1 MTIAGASSAVMMSD
15 LDPDD
20 AIAKLVATRRLLGD
34 ICGEPIKLLPPP
46 GLGERY
52 ARAPSL
58 AQRRFDRI
66 AGETA
71 RAAAAGVSALMARD
85 QAQRPPA
92 AALLARSLDRDL
104 SALLRLV
111 R

>member
-1 MTIAGASSAVMMSD
+1 MAN

-20 AIAKLVATRRLLGD
+20 AIAKLLATRRLLGD
-34 ICGEPIKLLPPP
+34 ICGQPAAMLPPP
-46 GLGERY
+46 GIGERY

-71 RAAAAGVSALMARD
+71 RAAAAGVSALMARE
-85 QAQRPPA
+85 QAQRANA

-104 SALLRLV
+104 GALLRLV

>member
-1 MTIAGASSAVMMSD
+1 MAN

-20 AIAKLVATRRLLGD
+20 AIAKLLATRRLLGE
-34 ICGEPIKLLPPP
+34 ISGQPATLLPPS
-46 GLGERY
+46 GIGERY

-71 RAAAAGVSALMARD
+71 RAAAAGVSALMARE
-85 QAQRPPA
+85 QAQRSAA
-92 AALLARSLDRDL
+92 AALLATSLDRDL
-104 SALLRLV
+104 GALLRLV

>member
-1 MTIAGASSAVMMSD
+1 MSEI
-15 LDPDD
+15 DPDT
-20 AIAKLVATRRLLGD
+20 AVAKLVATRRLLGD
-34 ICGEPIKLLPPP
+34 ICGQPVTILPPP
-46 GLGERY
+46 GISERY

-104 SALLRLV
+104 NALLRLV

>member
-1 MTIAGASSAVMMSD
+1 MSD
-15 LDPDD
+15 IDPDD
-20 AIAKLVATRRLLGD
+20 AVARLVATRRLLGD
-34 ICGEPIKLLPPP
+34 ICGQPLTILPPP
-46 GLGERY
+46 GIGERY

-71 RAAAAGVSALMARD
+71 RAAAAGVSALMARE
-85 QAQRPPA
+85 QTQRPSA
-92 AALLARSLDRDL
+92 AALLARTLDRDL
-104 SALLRLV
+104 GALLRLV

>member
-1 MTIAGASSAVMMSD
+1 MTE

-20 AIAKLVATRRLLGD
+20 AVAKLLATRRLLGD
-34 ICGEPIKLLPPP
+34 ICGQPARIVPPP
-46 GLGERY
+46 ALAERY

-58 AQRRFDRI
+58 AQRRFDRM

-71 RAAAAGVSALMARD
+71 RAAAAGVTALMARD
-85 QAQRPPA
+85 QGQRPPA
-92 AALLARSLDRDL
+92 AALLARNLDRDL
-104 SALLRLV
+104 GALLRLV